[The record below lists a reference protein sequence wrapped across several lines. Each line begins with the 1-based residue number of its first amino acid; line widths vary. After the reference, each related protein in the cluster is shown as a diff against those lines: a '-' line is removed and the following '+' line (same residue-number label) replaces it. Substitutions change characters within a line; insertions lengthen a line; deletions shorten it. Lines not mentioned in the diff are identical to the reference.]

1 MKNVIIGREILDI
14 YDKYDHDFGLLD
26 ERWASERD
34 RQKVTLEQ
42 SMLFSEYVEKL
53 QLIKHNAI
61 SLDMKE
67 NVLKRIAEI
76 EKVMDDVVVEI
87 LRKRVLGT

>member
-1 MKNVIIGREILDI
+1 
-14 YDKYDHDFGLLD
+14 
-26 ERWASERD
+26 
-34 RQKVTLEQ
+34 
-42 SMLFSEYVEKL
+42 
-53 QLIKHNAI
+53 
-61 SLDMKE
+61 MKE